1 MNPAI
6 VSKQMTLK
14 SNAEREKQ
22 VAEECIQHDFIDKK
36 GKKSAK
42 LNNVLFRDD
51 HIDSNTH

>member
-22 VAEECIQHDFIDKK
+22 VAEECIQHDFIYKK